1 MYRLRKYKEHY
12 KNNIRL
18 AAPIV
23 LSQIGQVVVQI
34 VDNAMVGQ
42 LGATQLAAASFAGS
56 IFFMLFVFVMGI
68 SMGLTPLVGE
78 NFSQRRYGESS
89 KYLQNAMVIYLVIAA
104 VIFIIQLTTIPV
116 LYHLGQPEE
125 VVEMAIPYYKL
136 LVWSVIPFMLFA
148 VFKQFLEGIG
158 NTKVT
163 MYVVISTNLLNILG
177 NYLLI
182 YGHWGFPAMGVMG
195 AGLSTLISRILMP
208 LFIFSYF
215 IYKEQLRRYLRMF
228 AWHRLD
234 ARYIRSLFSVGF
246 PISMQIFLEVTAFS
260 LSAIMVGWIG
270 TAEIAGNQ
278 IALTLSNFAFMAVVG
293 VASATTIRVSHL
305 FGIGNLKQLNR
316 AVIASWHIGLCWNFI
331 TASTYILLRN
341 YLPRIFTQDPAVIE
355 VASTLLIFAGLYQ
368 FSDGLQCLTIGAL
381 RGIQDV
387 RSIMIRAFISYI
399 LICLPVGYLC
409 AFTFGMGVSGIW
421 LGFIVGLSTASV
433 LLIIRYRHS
442 YGVLRRAQFSQRN
455 FQVR

>member
-1 MYRLRKYKEHY
+1 MYKLRQYKEHY
-12 KNNIRL
+12 RSNIRL

-23 LSQIGQVVVQI
+23 LSQIGQVIVQI

-56 IFFMLFVFVMGI
+56 IFFMLFIFVMGI

-89 KYLQNAMVIYLVIAA
+89 KYLQNAMAIYLLISVA
-104 VIFIIQLTTIPV
+104 IFIIQLSTIPI

-125 VVEMAIPYYKL
+125 VVEMAIPYYKML
-136 LVWSVIPFMLFA
+136 TWSVVPFMVFA

-163 MYVVISTNLLNILG
+163 MYVVITTNLLNILG

-182 YGHWGFPAMGVMG
+182 YGNWGFPEMGVLG
-195 AGLSTLISRILMP
+195 AGLSTLMSRILMP
-208 LFIFSYF
+208 LLIFGYF
-215 IYKEQLRRYLRMF
+215 IYKEQLRRYLKMF

-234 ARYIRSLFSVGF
+234 ARYIRTLINVGF
-246 PISMQIFLEVTAFS
+246 PISMQMFLEVTAFA

-305 FGIGNLKQLNR
+305 YGIGNLKQLNR
-316 AVIASWHIGLCWNFI
+316 AVIASWHIGLCWNFL
-331 TASTYILLRN
+331 TASSYILLRN
-341 YLPRIFTQDPAVIE
+341 YLPRIFTQDPEVIE
-355 VASTLLIFAGLYQ
+355 VASTLLVFAGLFQ
-368 FSDGLQCLTIGAL
+368 FSDGLQCLTVGAL
-381 RGIQDV
+381 RGITDV
-387 RSIMIRAFISYI
+387 RSIMTRAFISYI
-399 LICLPVGYLC
+399 LICLPVGYIC
-409 AFTFGMGVSGIW
+409 AFPLGMGVSGIW
-421 LGFIVGLSTASV
+421 VGFIVGLSTASV

-442 YGVLRRAQFSQRN
+442 YSIIRRSQFAKTKIKQ
-455 FQVR
+455 